1 MNGQKTARDGLLAAK
16 LLQARTLGGRL
27 PRKPL
32 WWTAGPFRNI
42 NRNFRDT
49 DPRGTTRAG
58 SRPRQQCRPGPQG
71 AEEKDAARG
80 HFPRDEAPRT
90 LRKALRKEG
99 AGEGGTDPPRPK
111 ARRQTCPAR
120 RSAAR
125 QAEAD
130 AAYRCA
136 RSRSGRRQRS
146 GPPAALTL
154 RGPWLRPC
162 GATRAAC
169 LFVPAT

>member
-80 HFPRDEAPRT
+80 HFPRNEAPRP
-90 LRKALRKEG
+90 LREALREESPRKG
-99 AGEGGTDPPRPK
+99 RSRAPRAQAGPQEVA
-111 ARRQTCPAR
+111 ARRPAADEAEAGVRR
-120 RSAAR
+120 RSR
-125 QAEAD
+125 W
-130 AAYRCA
+130 
-136 RSRSGRRQRS
+136 RSRRWWPQRPGRWS
-146 GPPAALTL
+146 
-154 RGPWLRPC
+154 
-162 GATRAAC
+162 
-169 LFVPAT
+169 